1 MKEVLA
7 VLLKYS
13 LISVKH
19 PYNTDLYALDC
30 NRVLW
35 MLRYPLYIKLIK
47 RKFGGDAE
55 VILEEILQKGYVNE
69 THLLVI
75 TLERLTKIS
84 VAATLASLREKL
96 NSLVIA
102 KYLINVSAKTEI
114 IEATVKTD
122 ENNKAPETSA
132 PCKFWTINPDR
143 FHQDLRDDFIV
154 SAFANR
160 FDNNA
165 AELIR
170 VLIQQMYVRTEPWA
184 VVSNPVPIVEVK
196 DLIKKMNTFPQL
208 IAHFDQYV
216 AVLEQDNSKF
226 MHKVGEASGGSFQL
240 GMKQIFT
247 VFAWEICEHIVLEKF
262 DSKAARIFRVVK
274 NKSYI
279 EPDQIQK
286 LAMIPAKEAKRLSYQ
301 LVEENFFQ
309 IQELKKVSTNNTGPN
324 KSFVLFHIQL
334 DALVRTVLQICYKSL
349 FNIMTRRTYFK
360 FQNKR
365 IIDKKQRID
374 TILLSMRSQG
384 ASAEQLLDVNFN
396 LK

>member
-1 MKEVLA
+1 MSYQCGKVISLVLQERFGDLVESIANYLYKYGPCSLLQLKKQMELPLPKVKEVLA

-13 LISVKH
+13 LISIKH
-19 PYNTDLYALDC
+19 PNNTDLYALEC

-35 MLRYPLYIKLIK
+35 MLRYPTYIKLIK

-55 VILEEILQKGYVNE
+55 VLLEEILQKGYVNE
-69 THLLVI
+69 TDLLEI

-84 VAATLASLREKL
+84 VAATLPSLQEKL

-102 KYLINVSAKTEI
+102 KYLINFSSQPEI
-114 IEATVKTD
+114 KEDTVKTD
-122 ENNKAPETSA
+122 EKDKPMEISTPIKA
-132 PCKFWTINPDR
+132 WTINPDR

-196 DLIKKMNTFPQL
+196 DLIKKMNNFPQL

-226 MHKVGEASGGSFQL
+226 MYKVGEASGGSFQL
-240 GMKQIFT
+240 GMKHIFT

-262 DSKAARIFRVVK
+262 DSKSG
-274 NKSYI
+274 SYI
-279 EPDQIQK
+279 SS
-286 LAMIPAKEAKRLSYQ
+286 R
-301 LVEENFFQ
+301 
-309 IQELKKVSTNNTGPN
+309 
-324 KSFVLFHIQL
+324 
-334 DALVRTVLQICYKSL
+334 
-349 FNIMTRRTYFK
+349 
-360 FQNKR
+360 
-365 IIDKKQRID
+365 
-374 TILLSMRSQG
+374 
-384 ASAEQLLDVNFN
+384 
-396 LK
+396 